1 MSALFGR
8 LIGLAFGAWLIRA
21 AGPDCYG
28 VGALGTNLLAA
39 VVVQAGLLLSVP
51 ALCVWVFTVGLF
63 WDFATFSPLG
73 HHALVMGVAA
83 TLVRTQRGWWV
94 GASWGE
100 QAVGAILAGVGFFA
114 WDRFLHCWE
123 FREWAWP
130 FSLSVA
136 LVLAGILNG
145 IVSVPLG
152 LWLNSRAEK
161 VRVHVAGRRR

>member
-1 MSALFGR
+1 MSTLFGR

-21 AGPDCYG
+21 AGPDWHG

-94 GASWGE
+94 GGL
-100 QAVGAILAGVGFFA
+100 VG
-114 WDRFLHCWE
+114 
-123 FREWAWP
+123 
-130 FSLSVA
+130 
-136 LVLAGILNG
+136 
-145 IVSVPLG
+145 
-152 LWLNSRAEK
+152 
-161 VRVHVAGRRR
+161 